1 MTERDRIAPMD
12 VRATVT
18 PGLVVHLRDV
28 GPMGPARWHVVHEDS
43 GQPLRALARLAG
55 DAEQLGPIPVV
66 LAYDSPEVAV
76 AVADALAGLTDWRA
90 PAYELQVAH
99 TIGDGELLYEVGI
112 VAAEVQGA

>member
-1 MTERDRIAPMD
+1 MADADRVEPYD

-18 PGLVVHLRDV
+18 PGLSVELRDV
-28 GPMGPARWHVVHEDS
+28 SPLSAPRWCVVHDES
-43 GQPLRALARLAG
+43 GLLLRALTTMEG
-55 DAEQLGPIPVV
+55 DAERLGPVPVH
-66 LAYDSPEVAV
+66 LAYDRPEWAV
-76 AVADALAGLTDWRA
+76 AVADALCGLTDWRV